1 VKGFIRGSLWLIG
14 IVGAICLLLH
24 ILFFDTWVVPDNDPL
39 LVASILPTLYPND
52 RILTARR
59 STPTSGQLARC
70 ASPEP
75 GSEYVIGRVMGTSG
89 DTVLVDNGRVSINGK
104 MIASRHGCGRRQ
116 VLHPITQEQVTLSC
130 ATEDNGAWTFEYLVP
145 LDRPDGQ
152 RTAVVEQG
160 KLFLVSDNR
169 AIHKDSRDFG
179 LIDATT
185 CEHVVF
191 RLWGDSF
198 VDTSRRFTVLY

>member
-1 VKGFIRGSLWLIG
+1 VKGFIRGSVWIIG
-14 IVGAICLLLH
+14 IFGAICLLLH
-24 ILFFDTWVVPDNDPL
+24 ILFFDTWVLPGNDEL
-39 LVASILPTLYPND
+39 LVTSVLPTLYPND

-59 STPTSGQLARC
+59 STPTAGQLARC

-75 GSEYVIGRVMGTSG
+75 GSEYVIGRVMGVGG
-89 DTVLVDNGRVSINGK
+89 DNVVVDNGRVSVNGK
-104 MIASRHGCGRRQ
+104 LIPSRHNCPK
-116 VLHPITQEQVTLSC
+116 VKVVHPVTREEMTLSC
-130 ATEDNGAWTFEYLVP
+130 ATEDNGAWTYDYLVAGE
-145 LDRPDGQ
+145 RPEGA
-152 RTAVVEQG
+152 RTAVVEEG
-160 KLFLVSDNR
+160 KLFLLSDNR
-169 AIHKDSRDFG
+169 VIHKDSRDFG

>member
-1 VKGFIRGSLWLIG
+1 VKGFVRSSIWVIG
-14 IVGAICLLLH
+14 IGGAICLLLH
-24 ILFFDTWVVPDNDPL
+24 ILFFDTWVIPETDQL
-39 LVASILPTLYPND
+39 LVTSILPTLHPND

-59 STPTSGQLARC
+59 SNPIAGQLARC
-70 ASPEP
+70 TSPEP
-75 GSEYVIGRVMGTSG
+75 GSDYVIGRVMGVGG
-89 DTVLVDNGRVSINGK
+89 DTVVIDSGRVSINGK
-104 MIASRHGCGRRQ
+104 LLASRHACPK
-116 VLHPITQEQVTLSC
+116 VKMVHPITQEEITLAC
-130 ATEDNGAWTFEYLVP
+130 ATEDNGAWTYDYLLSP
-145 LDRPDGQ
+145 ERPEGP

-169 AIHKDSRDFG
+169 VIHKDSRDFG

>member
-1 VKGFIRGSLWLIG
+1 MRGFVRGSLWLIG
-14 IVGAICLLLH
+14 IFGAICLLLH
-24 ILFFDTWVVPDNDPL
+24 ILFFDTWVVPENDQL
-39 LVASILPTLYPND
+39 LVTSILPNLYPND

-70 ASPEP
+70 TSPEP
-75 GSEYVIGRVMGTSG
+75 GSEYVIGRVMGMGG
-89 DTVLVDNGRVSINGK
+89 DTVVVDNGRVSINGK
-104 MIASRHGCGRRQ
+104 LIASRHACPK
-116 VLHPITQEQVTLSC
+116 VKVIHPITQEEITLGC
-130 ATEDNGAWTFEYLVP
+130 ATEDNGAWTYDYLVP
-145 LDRPDGQ
+145 VDRPEGP

-160 KLFLVSDNR
+160 KYFLLSDNR
-169 AIHKDSRDFG
+169 VIHKDSRDFG